1 MFEEQRTYVDTL
13 QLLVQ
18 GQPYPPV
25 TPMWVAG
32 GVNREAWHGFKFRQG
47 MLLEGAIRDDDGKA
61 QGTVIL
67 EVLDSLST
75 DAKGHWIHGR
85 YVAASDPHM
94 RWWMSEGAGKGLA
107 KKCAYHCCEV
117 PSIDCPVSRRG
128 AAIHLERF
136 RALTQKEIE
145 RKVPSWAFEK
155 EAGESFLK
163 YLKGRKME
171 PEKEEA
177 AGALPWVDP
186 GGEDSEEE
194 GSESG
199 EDSSGDKGLRAKL
212 LKAKHE
218 VGKLEKELLA
228 MKSLKKAAKKKLK
241 KKKPKKAHDKEEKEA
256 RASEE
261 KTGGK
266 KSKEKKRKPSPSS
279 GGVKKKRKTTGSSK
293 KKEAKEAKDKRKTM
307 SDTSSEEDL
316 ESGEGL
322 FGADPVK
329 GRPASGANTR
339 KDRGPFGGGD
349 IVRYRG
355 ESSSESEGVFR
366 EAPTAPKASNQLKL
380 IQCSKKTPGRL
391 ASRLLL

>member
-1 MFEEQRTYVDTL
+1 M
-13 QLLVQ
+13 
-18 GQPYPPV
+18 
-25 TPMWVAG
+25 
-32 GVNREAWHGFKFRQG
+32 
-47 MLLEGAIRDDDGKA
+47 
-61 QGTVIL
+61 
-67 EVLDSLST
+67 
-75 DAKGHWIHGR
+75 
-85 YVAASDPHM
+85 
-94 RWWMSEGAGKGLA
+94 
-107 KKCAYHCCEV
+107 
-117 PSIDCPVSRRG
+117 
-128 AAIHLERF
+128 
-136 RALTQKEIE
+136 
-145 RKVPSWAFEK
+145 PSWAFEK
-155 EAGESFLK
+155 ELGGSFLK
-163 YLKGRKME
+163 YLKGRKLE

-256 RASEE
+256 HASEE

-279 GGVKKKRKTTGSSK
+279 GGAKKKRKTTGSGK
-293 KKEAKEAKDKRKTM
+293 KKEAKETKDKRKTM

-329 GRPASGANTR
+329 GKAASGANTR

-349 IVRYRG
+349 IVRYWG
-355 ESSSESEGVFR
+355 ESSSESEGAFR